1 MVLFER
7 FCIPI
12 YNRDVARLKANQ
24 CFQSDTCMDFVIK
37 MLNECRKENNIQLLK
52 KDVKPVKV
60 LYWSAFLLVN
70 IIHMKDCPGILNF
83 DVMRVFNWVKRWCC
97 DNGVGFFDAEEH
109 IMYANIPNEHWLK
122 FHVNIRRRLILIEDS
137 YLAYTDDTKK
147 VPISTTFHKQHILAL
162 QFLLEMMCIYTCGM
176 SLKEKTGK
184 AAVDWGKGFLQ
195 SHQQADGFSCA
206 FRGLIT
212 DVHDMFGEPDTS
224 VNYEDVTRQTELD
237 RKLIFY
243 WISRGIIVPKNGGVG
258 DPKVLGKDYYP
269 LRRCPYEGCQNH
281 EVTVIKNDYYPLL
294 LSLICFLFCLLILPP
309 LMSYL

>member
-1 MVLFER
+1 MDNINDNLTPTELVNGGHLLFER

-60 LYWSAFLLVN
+60 LYWSAFLLAN
-70 IIHMKDCPGILNF
+70 IIHIKDCPGILTF
-83 DVMRVFNWVKRWCC
+83 DVMRVFNWMKRWCY

-109 IMYANIPNEHWLK
+109 IMYANIPGTHWLK
-122 FHVNIRRRLILIEDS
+122 FHVDIRRRLILIEDS
-137 YLAYTDDTKK
+137 YLTYIDGL
-147 VPISTTFHKQHILAL
+147 PISTTFHKQHILAL
-162 QFLLEMMCIYTCGM
+162 QFLLETMCIYTCGM

-212 DVHDMFGEPDTS
+212 DIHHMFGEPDTS
-224 VNYEDVTRQTELD
+224 VNYADVTRQTELD

-281 EVTVIKNDYYPLL
+281 EVTVIISSSLL
-294 LSLICFLFCLLILPP
+294 ASCFV
-309 LMSYL
+309 Y